1 MPLPGLGLN
10 IRPRIKRMVEKG
22 AVRYVHHKVDRAR
35 FDERITYPSYK
46 SMDEFIDVE
55 RLKALDA
62 DIVQAIEKRTQDNAF
77 WSGPLT
83 LNKDDNQRPGGR
95 EIPLSVCSSPT
106 YNYYDLNKDELWKPS
121 KEANEF
127 PTLMEFIRTLP
138 FKSTGRMYIFY
149 DTTGN
154 PVTAHRDHSR
164 LEECHEFIWF
174 RTRLSK
180 PFFLMNPR
188 TKERKYVQSYSAWFD
203 TINQFHGA
211 DAAPGLSISIRVDG
225 KFTDEFRARIPSP
238 TFNAA
243 STSALWDAIGD
254 KR

>member
-1 MPLPGLGLN
+1 MPLPGLGLG
-10 IRPRIKRMVEKG
+10 IRPRIKNLVERG

-35 FDERITYPSYK
+35 YDERISYPSYK
-46 SMDEFIDVE
+46 SMDAFIDIE

-62 DIVQAIEKRTQDNAF
+62 DIVRAIEKRTKDKAF
-77 WSGPLT
+77 YSGPLT
-83 LNKDDNQRPGGR
+83 ANKDDNQVPGGR
-95 EIPLSVCSSPT
+95 EIALTVNDNPA
-106 YNYYDLNKDELWKPS
+106 YNYYDLDKAELWRLS
-121 KEANEF
+121 EEANEF
-127 PTLMEFIRTLP
+127 PSLMEFIRTLP
-138 FKSTGRMYIFY
+138 FKSTGRMCIFY
-149 DTTGN
+149 DTSGA
-154 PVTAHRDHSR
+154 PVTAHRDHAR

-188 TKERKYVQSYSAWFD
+188 SKERKYVELYSAWFD

-225 KFTDEFRARIPSP
+225 KFTDEFRARIPFP
-238 TFNAA
+238 EFNAA
-243 STSALWDAIGD
+243 SAPALWDAIGD